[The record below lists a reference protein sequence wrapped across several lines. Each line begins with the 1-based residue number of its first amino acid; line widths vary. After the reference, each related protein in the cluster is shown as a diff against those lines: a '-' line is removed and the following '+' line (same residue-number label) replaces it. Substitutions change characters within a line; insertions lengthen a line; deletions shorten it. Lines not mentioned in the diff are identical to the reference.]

1 MISFLNFKDFKYYL
15 PINQQPKFEYTVKN
29 NNNNNCV
36 SNIVEIITLNNVL
49 YSLNSLN
56 NQNNVIIYKLNRPHL
71 MESTGNLGKLNDDEF
86 NSQNSI
92 H

>member
-1 MISFLNFKDFKYYL
+1 MISFQNFKDFKYYL
-15 PINQQPKFEYTVKN
+15 PTNQQPKFEDTFKK

-36 SNIVEIITLNNVL
+36 HNIVEIITLNNVL
-49 YSLNSLN
+49 SLNSLK

-86 NSQNSI
+86 NSKNSI